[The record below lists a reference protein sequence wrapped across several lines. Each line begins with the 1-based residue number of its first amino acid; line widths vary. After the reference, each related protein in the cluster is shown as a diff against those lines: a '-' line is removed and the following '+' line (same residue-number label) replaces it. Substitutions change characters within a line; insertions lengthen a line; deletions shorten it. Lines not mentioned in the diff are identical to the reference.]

1 MATCPVNRLMTL
13 DNFAHGAP
21 YPLLRERR
29 QDGPVVWEED
39 DVSPRVGSQFNLA
52 S

>member
-21 YPLLRERR
+21 YPLLREWR
-29 QDGPVVWEED
+29 QIQALTTLFSV
-39 DVSPRVGSQFNLA
+39 
-52 S
+52 